1 MAKISLAEVLKKC
14 SEFEKKQQRIEALQ
28 YNASEPMKIVLQ
40 YMFHPAVNFLLP
52 EGVPPYKIS
61 EFNEPNMLYS
71 HTRKL
76 YHFID
81 GGNPDLSQIKR
92 EGMFIDLLQSVDP
105 DDAELLIA
113 MKEKKSPFEGLTQ
126 DVVLA
131 AFPELFPT

>member
-1 MAKISLAEVLKKC
+1 MAKLSLAEVLKKC

-28 YNASEPMKIVLQ
+28 YNASEPMKIILQ

-52 EGVPPYKIS
+52 EGAPPYKTS

-71 HTRKL
+71 NTRKL
-76 YHFID
+76 YHFIE

-92 EGMFIDLLQSVDP
+92 ESMFIDLLQSVDS

-113 MKEKKSPFEGLTQ
+113 MKEKKSPFKGLTQ